1 MKKLVVFDLD
11 GTLAESKSPI
21 GGEMAARLCDLLGAV
36 NVAVISG
43 GDWPQFD
50 KQVLSRLPN
59 DDRLK
64 RLSILPTCGTKFYQ
78 YDGHW
83 KKIYSE
89 DFTDGER
96 ANIIH
101 SLHATAQHIRVSRQG
116 RSGGT

>member
-11 GTLAESKSPI
+11 GPLAESKSPI
-21 GGEMAARLCDLLGAV
+21 DAEMSARLCDLLGAV
-36 NVAVISG
+36 KVAVISG

-50 KQVLSRLPN
+50 EQVLSRLPN

-78 YDGHW
+78 YDGRW

-101 SLHATAQHIRVSRQG
+101 SLHTALD
-116 RSGGT
+116 